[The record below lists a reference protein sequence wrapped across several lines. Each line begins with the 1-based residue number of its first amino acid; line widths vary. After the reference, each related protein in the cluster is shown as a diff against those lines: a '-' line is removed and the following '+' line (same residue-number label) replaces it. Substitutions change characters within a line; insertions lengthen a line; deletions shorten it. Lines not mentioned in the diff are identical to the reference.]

1 MKPFHTIA
9 VPHKDILEG
18 RLTMDIFAADLWE
31 VFNKR
36 GPDEYKD
43 KEIFFNKTYLTDG
56 LKNLLSCVERRL
68 KQGTGDPVIQL
79 QTPFGGGKTHA
90 LIAMFHKADE
100 WGAKKAVIVGTALNP
115 KDTLWGI
122 LEKQLKGKIEKF
134 SDNITPGK
142 EAIKRFLSEY
152 QPLLILMDEVLEYA
166 TKSAGVK
173 VGASNLASQTIAFM
187 QELTEVVSTLKNTCL
202 VITLPSSI
210 IEHYDQSAERL
221 FQQLQKVA
229 GRMEKIYTPVQEYEI
244 TKIIRRRLFAQVK
257 ENEAKQVV
265 SKFIDY
271 AEKEQILPSG
281 IEVSEYRKRFLDSY
295 PFLPEVIEVLYHR
308 WGSFPTFQRTRG
320 VLRLLS
326 LVIYSLKDSNL
337 PYISLADFDLS
348 NQEIRQ
354 ELLKHIGQ
362 EFNSIISADITDK
375 TSGAKKVDLGL
386 GDAYKGLNL
395 GTRTS
400 TTIFMYSFSGGV
412 ERGATIGEIKRTATV
427 LDIPSSI
434 VAESI
439 ENLRN
444 KLFYL
449 QTSQDKYFFSN
460 QPNLNRIL
468 LTKTENIKDRE
479 VIDLEKEIL
488 KENVEGRFF
497 KVFVWEENSANIPDS
512 EDLKLLILNR
522 EDKNLMKEILETKG
536 KNPRVNKNTLIFL
549 CPQETE
555 KIQFINVLKRKLA
568 YEAIEKDKTLK
579 LSDEQKKEVAKEMKK
594 LDESITELLYRC
606 YRKIHLPAKEGLKD
620 IDLGIPTYGEE
631 KPLDEQ
637 IYEKLR
643 AEGEILEKIA
653 PLVIKEKYLKD
664 KDYVLTEKL
673 YKSAFTTPGEPRVLN
688 KKIWEEAISEG
699 VEKGL
704 FGLGELKEN
713 EPICRYF
720 KEKPTL
726 SFSSNEVVIKEEVCI
741 KQLKKEEEKGK
752 EEPVEVTGQDEET
765 TTVKE
770 PPIIEQEDIKNKVHL
785 KFKIPKGKVS
795 GIMGIMNY
803 LQTKFQNLEIELTA
817 TEGQISDQ
825 DYEDKIKEA
834 LRQLEV
840 ELEE

>member
-1 MKPFHTIA
+1 MKPFHTIT

-43 KEIFFNKTYLTDG
+43 KDTFFAKTYLTDG

-68 KQGTGDPVIQL
+68 KQGAGDPVVQL

-122 LEKQLKGKIEKF
+122 LEKQLKGKIEEF

-375 TSGAKKVDLGL
+375 TSGAKKVDSGL

-479 VIDLEKEIL
+479 PSSLSYLHAVCSTPDMRSIYL
-488 KENVEGRFF
+488 KGGDEWVE
-497 KVFVWEENSANIPDS
+497 
-512 EDLKLLILNR
+512 
-522 EDKNLMKEILETKG
+522 
-536 KNPRVNKNTLIFL
+536 
-549 CPQETE
+549 
-555 KIQFINVLKRKLA
+555 
-568 YEAIEKDKTLK
+568 
-579 LSDEQKKEVAKEMKK
+579 
-594 LDESITELLYRC
+594 
-606 YRKIHLPAKEGLKD
+606 
-620 IDLGIPTYGEE
+620 
-631 KPLDEQ
+631 
-637 IYEKLR
+637 EKLR
-643 AEGEILEKIA
+643 LVENDLLIPIPSVTDVEYEWFLSDFKTALLLEDWINEVPLAEISNKYGVGPGDIHVLIETAEW
-653 PLVIKEKYLKD
+653 LVYAMRELARVYRFASVPELTDLIMRVKYGCKKELLNLVSLKD
-664 KDYVLTEKL
+664 VGRVRARSL
-673 YKSAFTTPGEPRVLN
+673 YNAGFKTISSLRGVPIERLA
-688 KKIWEEAISEG
+688 KIPNIGRKVAMS
-699 VEKGL
+699 
-704 FGLGELKEN
+704 
-713 EPICRYF
+713 
-720 KEKPTL
+720 
-726 SFSSNEVVIKEEVCI
+726 IKRQI
-741 KQLKKEEEKGK
+741 G
-752 EEPVEVTGQDEET
+752 
-765 TTVKE
+765 
-770 PPIIEQEDIKNKVHL
+770 DIK
-785 KFKIPKGKVS
+785 
-795 GIMGIMNY
+795 
-803 LQTKFQNLEIELTA
+803 
-817 TEGQISDQ
+817 
-825 DYEDKIKEA
+825 
-834 LRQLEV
+834 
-840 ELEE
+840 

>member
-1 MKPFHTIA
+1 MKPFHTIT

-43 KEIFFNKTYLTDG
+43 KDTFFAKTYLTDG

-68 KQGTGDPVIQL
+68 KQGAGDPVVQL

-122 LEKQLKGKIEKF
+122 LEKQLKGKIEEF

-375 TSGAKKVDLGL
+375 TSGAKKVDSGL

-536 KNPRVNKNTLIFL
+536 KSPRVNKNTLIFL

-555 KIQFINVLKRKLA
+555 KIQFINVLRRKLA

-579 LSDEQKKEVAKEMKK
+579 LSEEQRKEVAKEMKK

-606 YRKIHLPAKEGLKD
+606 YRKIHLSVREGLKD

-699 VEKGL
+699 V
-704 FGLGELKEN
+704 
-713 EPICRYF
+713 
-720 KEKPTL
+720 
-726 SFSSNEVVIKEEVCI
+726 
-741 KQLKKEEEKGK
+741 
-752 EEPVEVTGQDEET
+752 
-765 TTVKE
+765 
-770 PPIIEQEDIKNKVHL
+770 
-785 KFKIPKGKVS
+785 
-795 GIMGIMNY
+795 
-803 LQTKFQNLEIELTA
+803 
-817 TEGQISDQ
+817 
-825 DYEDKIKEA
+825 
-834 LRQLEV
+834 
-840 ELEE
+840 